1 MFSNH
6 GEFATLDVAG
16 RQVNSFVLLSAV
28 LECGGMQNV
37 TESQWIDVARSV
49 GMEAPSSTVLHAL
62 KTHYS
67 AEFGAFEK

>member
-37 TESQWIDVARSV
+37 TESQRVDVAR
-49 GMEAPSSTVLHAL
+49 
-62 KTHYS
+62 
-67 AEFGAFEK
+67 

>member
-37 TESQWIDVARSV
+37 TESQWVDVARSV
-49 GMEAPSSTVLHAL
+49 GLGAHTSTFLHAVES
-62 KTHYS
+62 YS
-67 AEFGAFEK
+67 CAEFGAFEK